1 MSGNLEQLNIMK
13 SDKILYFAYGANLD
27 LRGMKLRCPEH
38 RPIGRAILKNYRLM
52 FKGVADIEPASGHQ
66 VHGALYEIT
75 AEHLKTLDRFEGYP
89 QFYIRKF
96 LPVCTKEGEEV
107 EAVVYLMN
115 NCRQYSSPHRGYLN
129 VILSGC
135 RQWGLPEEHARDVI
149 PRATNPD
156 LGEL

>member
-1 MSGNLEQLNIMK
+1 MK

-89 QFYIRKF
+89 RFYIRKL
-96 LPVCTKEGEEV
+96 LPVCTKKGEEV

-129 VILSGC
+129 IILSGC
-135 RQWGLPEEHARDVI
+135 RQWQLPQEHIRYI
-149 PRATNPD
+149 ITRATNPD